1 MTAFEFD
8 VRQLLACSWSC
19 FREFCFTFT
28 RTSQY
33 LYLDSF
39 ETRTGWLSVS
49 LRVYSKCSSK
59 LKFKSSNSNGFM
71 IACIEKLSLWDVRQC
86 PAITSDLI
94 KLSDACLGEIQ
105 RLRCKSELLL
115 ALHNVHTM
123 IMNETKLECREYVS
137 FAAVKGRRIRMFW
150 MRITIFRILLL
161 LTLGLLFSL
170 CTTNE
175 TRSFREAH
183 ARELELNKKDKRWE
197 IVWEFIFHLELAWIH
212 KTVVLEL
219 RWRAAKCTG
228 LWRWS
233 AQRKKANIKLGDSLD
248 SQFDK

>member
-49 LRVYSKCSSK
+49 LREYGKCSSK

-71 IACIEKLSLWDVRQC
+71 IACIEKFSLWDVRQC

-137 FAAVKGRRIRMFW
+137 FAAVEEKKIPNV
-150 MRITIFRILLL
+150 LNENHD
-161 LTLGLLFSL
+161 FSDFVASDSRFTFL
-170 CTTNE
+170 SLHNE
-175 TRSFREAH
+175 WNEIIPGGSWKR
-183 ARELELNKKDKRWE
+183 AR
-197 IVWEFIFHLELAWIH
+197 
-212 KTVVLEL
+212 
-219 RWRAAKCTG
+219 
-228 LWRWS
+228 
-233 AQRKKANIKLGDSLD
+233 AQ
-248 SQFDK
+248 